1 MPRTHPLYDFIL
13 LAALGLLGSAL
24 YTLHRVRLSG
34 EASPTQETFAV
45 ETPEQRDLGCRLDR
59 LEKAYKKGDRRE
71 AFVLE
76 QKLPKT
82 SETALYQE
90 FQSTNSLAHKIA
102 ILRALVQKS
111 KKEDPPFFLNV
122 WQTTK
127 HTALKRT
134 ALMGL
139 AKTNPKGVVEI
150 CEREIYGK
158 KSLGILWKLYG
169 TDALLAAKTAGA
181 KGLLRKLAESS
192 DREVALRAGRYLG
205 FWEGSIRREGGN
217 KTSPPQKNFPKTP

>member
-1 MPRTHPLYDFIL
+1 MPRTHPLYIAIL
-13 LAALGLLGSAL
+13 LAALTLLGSAF

-34 EASPTQETFAV
+34 KSVSTQETFAV
-45 ETPEQRDLGCRLDR
+45 ETPEQRDLGCRLDQ
-59 LEKAYKKGDRRE
+59 LEKAYQKGDRKE
-71 AFVLE
+71 AFMLE
-76 QKLPKT
+76 QKLPEN
-82 SETALYQE
+82 SETVLLQE
-90 FQSTNSLAHKIA
+90 FQSTNSLARKM
-102 ILRALVQKS
+102 ALLKALTQKS

-122 WQTTK
+122 WKTTK